1 MVETFHLIGWKSQV
15 FLVTC
20 KVQFGR
26 ESHYDL
32 LSVHSRQRG
41 DSDIIILS
49 VYHNG
54 HTSVLRF
61 PFL

>member
-1 MVETFHLIGWKSQV
+1 MVETCHLIRGKSKI

-32 LSVHSRQRG
+32 LSVYSGQRG
-41 DSDIIILS
+41 NSDIIVLS